1 MNQLLLTQSEAAL
14 RALGVACQS
23 ASRYYETAS
32 NVTSH
37 HWRDFTASRSVA
49 YRDMSR
55 RIGEQLKRDEVLPG
69 SPDEDMEWLKEIALR
84 AQAAISGDEA
94 GTLLKGFA
102 RTEQKV
108 WDALGELGL
117 AGMPAA
123 TAGMAKE
130 LAALTT
136 EGFLWLGREKAA
148 LLKEEEN

>member
-32 NVTSH
+32 NVTH
-37 HWRDFTASRSVA
+37 NHWRDFAANRSVA

-55 RIGEQLKRDEVLPG
+55 RIAELLKREEVLPG

-94 GTLLKGFA
+94 GTLLKGCA

-108 WDALGELGL
+108 WDALGEFGF
-117 AGMPAA
+117 AGIPAA
-123 TAGMAKE
+123 SDATMKE
-130 LAALTT
+130 LATLVT
-136 EGFLWLGREKAA
+136 EGFLWLGREKEA
-148 LLKEEEN
+148 LLKQEEN

>member
-1 MNQLLLTQSEAAL
+1 MNQVLLTQSEAAL

-32 NVTSH
+32 NVTQS
-37 HWRDFTASRSVA
+37 HWRDFAASRSVA

-55 RIGEQLKRDEVLPG
+55 RIGEQLKREEVLPG
-69 SPDEDMEWLKEIALR
+69 SPDEDMEWLKGIALR

-108 WDALGELGL
+108 WEALGEFGF
-117 AGMPAA
+117 AGMPKASA
-123 TAGMAKE
+123 SMVKE
-130 LAALTT
+130 LAAFTA
-136 EGFLWLGREKAA
+136 EGFLWLGREKEA
-148 LLKEEEN
+148 LLKQEGN

>member
-1 MNQLLLTQSEAAL
+1 MNQVLLTQSEAAL

-23 ASRYYETAS
+23 ASRYYETAA
-32 NVTSH
+32 NVTH
-37 HWRDFTASRSVA
+37 NDWREFAASRSVA

-55 RIGEQLKRDEVLPG
+55 RIAEQLKRDEVLPG

-94 GTLLKGFA
+94 GTLLKGFS

-108 WDALGELGL
+108 WDALGEFGF

-123 TAGMAKE
+123 AAGLVKE
-130 LAALTT
+130 LAAFTT

-148 LLKEEEN
+148 LLKDNGN